1 MEKNSNKNNN
11 SHLQQGKE
19 VIIEKD
25 SVGIVKKQLYT
36 FAEPPDEMVLES
48 GEKLGPITLAYETYG
63 QLNKDKSNAILIL
76 HALSGGAHAA
86 GFYSE
91 EDIKGEKKKT
101 GWWDIMIGPGKAIDT
116 NKYFVICSNVLGSC
130 YGSTGPSSI
139 NPKIGKPYG
148 LDFPVITISDMV
160 KAQKY
165 LIDHLGI
172 EKLVTV
178 IGGSMGGMQAIEWT
192 LQFPDIP
199 QSAIVIASC
208 AAQTAQEI
216 AFDAIG
222 RNSIISDPDWENGN
236 YFNKNKKLKGL
247 AVARMIGHV
256 TYLSEEGMEKKFGR
270 KLQYDKKYSYKI
282 KPKFENEPS
291 NLSEMEKQFDR
302 EFAVESYLSH
312 QGKKFVDRF
321 DANSYLYLTK
331 AMDYFDVAAKYGGGS
346 LVNAFK
352 KVKAEYLLVSF
363 SSDWLYSSLESK
375 EIVRALRLNNK
386 DISYIEIKSR
396 HGHDAF
402 LLEKKSVTEN
412 RILSQAIK
420 NFLSYIKP

>member
-1 MEKNSNKNNN
+1 MEKNNKSEHHNE
-11 SHLQQGKE
+11 KTDKIE
-19 VIIEKD
+19 IEKG
-25 SVGIVKKQLYT
+25 SVGIVKKQIFT
-36 FAEPPDEMVLES
+36 FAEPPNELVLES

-76 HALSGGAHAA
+76 HALSGGSHAA
-86 GFYSE
+86 GYYSE
-91 EDIKGEKKKT
+91 EDIKGEKKKH

-139 NPKIGKPYG
+139 NPKTGKPYG
-148 LDFPVITISDMV
+148 LDFPVITIHDMV

-178 IGGSMGGMQAIEWT
+178 IGGSMGGMQALEWT
-192 LQFPDIP
+192 LQFPDVP
-199 QSAIVIASC
+199 QSAIIIASC

-222 RNSIISDPDWENGN
+222 RNAIISDPNWENGN
-236 YFNKNKKLKGL
+236 YYGNNKKIKGL
-247 AVARMIGHV
+247 AIARMIGHV

-282 KPKFENEPS
+282 RLPKENCPPD
-291 NLSEMEKQFDR
+291 LSEMEKEFDR
-302 EFAVESYLSH
+302 EFEVESYLAH

-352 KVKAEYLLVSF
+352 RVKAEFLLISF
-363 SSDWLYSSLESK
+363 SSDWLYSSKESK
-375 EIVRALRLNNK
+375 EIIRALRLNNK
-386 DISYIEIKSR
+386 DVSYIEIKSR

-412 RILSQAIK
+412 KILSQALK